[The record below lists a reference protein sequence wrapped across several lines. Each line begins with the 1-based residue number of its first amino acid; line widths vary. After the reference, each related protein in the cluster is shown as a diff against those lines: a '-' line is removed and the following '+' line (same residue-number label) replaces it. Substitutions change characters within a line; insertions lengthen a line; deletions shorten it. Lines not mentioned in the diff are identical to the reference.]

1 MVWNTAVPAAVAG
14 GAVGYQLLKRLA
26 QHSGLQRARKRRRL
40 NAVKAGPGRR
50 VAAARK
56 MRRNTSRT
64 LTKTK
69 KKKNKGPT
77 RIGSQRETDGG
88 FISVF
93 YKKPKQ
99 SKMITWSKQPMTYEQ
114 LHVFNVASGASTAT
128 QSLQAITTTHVN
140 SNIALGGSEMLTE
153 LFNRHA
159 KIQNATGPATIVVDP
174 TFATQR
180 YNTLYFKNLRL
191 EINVTNQAPTTC
203 EFDVYIVS
211 RKNSEKTFVANAATT
226 DWSNGLTVMNAAGAV
241 LTNTLIDTKPSWSKR
256 FNQNWRKMGTFK
268 EKLNAGEERKLVY
281 NIKVNRFLDSDHWLT
296 YAGGVK
302 GIYHEVICVARGPTA
317 DSGNTFAAGSI
328 ATAKVKIVGFVKAI
342 YTTYACNIFSK
353 LHYMATDMTT
363 SNVALYSIADAAGTV
378 VNTETTTNYA

>member
-1 MVWNTAVPAAVAG
+1 MVWQNGVAAGVAG
-14 GAVGYQLLKRLA
+14 GAVGYQLLKRIA
-26 QHSGLQRARKRRRL
+26 QHSANSRARKRRRI
-40 NAVKAGPGRR
+40 NAIAAGPGRR
-50 VAAARK
+50 TKTARK
-56 MRRNTSRT
+56 MRTARSRT

-99 SKMITWSKQPMTYEQ
+99 SKQITWSKQPLTYEQ
-114 LHVFNVASGASTAT
+114 LHVFNVASGVSTAT
-128 QSLQAITTTHVN
+128 QSLQIVTTTHTA
-140 SNIALGGSEMLTE
+140 SNIAIAGSEMLTE

-159 KIQNATGPATIVVDP
+159 KIQNSTGPATIVMDP

-191 EINVTNQAPTTC
+191 EINVTNQAPTTV

-211 RKNSEKTFVANAATT
+211 RKNSEKNFASNAATT
-226 DWSNGLTVMNAAGAV
+226 DWSSGLTVMNAAGAT
-241 LTNTLIDTKPSWSKR
+241 LTNQFIDTKPSMSKR
-256 FNQNWRKMGTFK
+256 FNLNWRKMGTFR
-268 EKLNAGEERKLVY
+268 EKMNAGEERKLVY
-281 NIKVNRFLDSDHWLT
+281 NLKVNRFLDSDHWQNF
-296 YAGGVK
+296 AGGIK
-302 GIYHEVICVARGPTA
+302 GIYHEIICVARGPTA
-317 DSGNTFAAGSI
+317 DSGNTFAAGSV
-328 ATAKVKIVGFVKAI
+328 ATAKVKIVGFVKTI

-363 SNVALYSIADAAGTV
+363 SNAALYSIADAAGTV